1 MIKLSN
7 ERIEQILHEETVK
20 KEEQTTILRSIYL
33 RYMRLYEE
41 YFADIFAL
49 NDAKISEMRKY
60 HEETKSLV
68 KYYYMDIPED
78 VCTGINEFDKNA
90 SAHLLGPG
98 WRESLFEV
106 FDYFKE
112 KNEDKYKNEKRIK
125 EEFTEQALAVFYDE
139 MDKIFREGFNT
150 GSQQSKN
157 VISGIA
163 SLLFGYS
170 EKEKK

>member
-7 ERIEQILHEETVK
+7 ERIGQILHEETVK
-20 KEEQTTILRSIYL
+20 KEEQTTILRSIYI

-68 KYYYMDIPED
+68 KYYYMDIPQD
-78 VCTGINEFDKNA
+78 VCIGINEFDKNA

-98 WRESLFEV
+98 WRECLFQV
-106 FDYFKE
+106 FDDFCE
-112 KNEDKYKNEKRIK
+112 KNEDKHKNDNRMKA
-125 EEFTEQALAVFYDE
+125 EFTEQALAVFYNE
-139 MDKIFREGFNT
+139 MDDIFRECFNT
-150 GSQQSKN
+150 GSQKCKN
-157 VISGIA
+157 VISGITA
-163 SLLFGYS
+163 LLFGKS
-170 EKEKK
+170 EKE

>member
-1 MIKLSN
+1 MIQLSN

-20 KEEQTTILRSIYL
+20 KEELATILRSIYI

-68 KYYYMDIPED
+68 KYYYMDIPQD
-78 VCTGINEFDKNA
+78 ICSGINEFDKNA
-90 SAHLLGPG
+90 SSRLLGPG
-98 WRESLFEV
+98 WRECLFQV
-106 FDYFKE
+106 FDDFKE
-112 KNEDKYKNEKRIK
+112 KYEDEYKNDKRLK
-125 EEFTEQALAVFYDE
+125 AEFTEQALAIFYNE
-139 MDKIFREGFNT
+139 MDSIFREGFNT

-163 SLLFGYS
+163 SLLFGNS
-170 EKEKK
+170 QKE